1 MLNTKR
7 IYKEPSDEDGIRI
20 LVDRLWPRGMSK
32 EKAGIDFWFKD
43 IAPSNEIRKLYH
55 AAAID
60 FDEFKRRYL
69 QELSEYSHNND
80 MTKGG
85 ESENSLAQILTFVKN
100 GGKNITLL
108 YGLKDEINNNASV
121 LKEFIKK
128 ISKNTRTSL
137 TGAAH

>member
-32 EKAGIDFWFKD
+32 EKARIDFWFKD

-60 FDEFKRRYL
+60 FNEFKRRYL

-80 MTKGG
+80 MTKGT
-85 ESENSLAQILTFVKN
+85 ESENSLEHILTFVKN

-128 ISKNTRTSL
+128 ISKNMHASY
-137 TGAAH
+137 

>member
-1 MLNTKR
+1 
-7 IYKEPSDEDGIRI
+7 
-20 LVDRLWPRGMSK
+20 MSK
-32 EKAGIDFWFKD
+32 EKARIDFWFKD

-60 FDEFKRRYL
+60 FNEFKRRYL

-80 MTKGG
+80 MTKGT
-85 ESENSLAQILTFVKN
+85 ESENSLEHILTFVKN

-128 ISKNTRTSL
+128 ISKNMHASY
-137 TGAAH
+137 